1 MGDQTKLSGKG
12 QVVIPKEL
20 RDALAWEPGTNLSVR
35 RSGGRVILE
44 PIRPDRPRISYEEF
58 RRRVPAYQGKP
69 KTIEEMDAGIAK
81 IFRDW
86 NG

>member
-20 RDALAWEPGTNLSVR
+20 RDALAWAPGLSLSIR
-35 RSGGRVILE
+35 KSGHRVILE
-44 PIRPDRPRISYEEF
+44 PVRPDRPRISYEEF
-58 RRRVPAYQGKP
+58 RRRVPVYKGKP
-69 KTIEEMDAGIAK
+69 KTLEEMDEGIAGI
-81 IFRDW
+81 FTDW